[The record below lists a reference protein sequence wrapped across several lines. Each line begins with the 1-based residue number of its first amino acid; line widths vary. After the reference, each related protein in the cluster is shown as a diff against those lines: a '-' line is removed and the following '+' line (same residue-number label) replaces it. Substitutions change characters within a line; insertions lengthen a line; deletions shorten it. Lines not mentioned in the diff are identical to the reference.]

1 MTPTSTHRGI
11 LLEKEF
17 AEMLPEASLEF
28 CQFVSSL
35 TSCEARID
43 QIGAMARLAEAAN
56 AFETHLDDHGARQ
69 NRAFVTLGELVA
81 SIRGLAK
88 VRVDNLHLV
97 SRLPRYQLL
106 EGSKELEVGLADAE
120 TLLRVSLLGLAG
132 VLREEFANHG
142 VSWPDPV
149 PMADSP
155 VSPQRQ
161 LPRNLDAG
169 QAVDER
175 EHIAVIGS
183 RFLSVVSASRQLD
196 LDRRRDLNELPTYV
210 SHHAS
215 EDRCRWYQSAVHNI
229 QSMYDTYV
237 LGTDIEEANP
247 WLHQLRGHTTVA
259 YHLLVMATDL
269 VHFYERHEND
279 IRHEPARELIANV
292 VPKSRIL
299 DVAVNIY
306 LRYAY
311 VFVEECSDLAARA
324 LTTFVTQEEV
334 ELKLP
339 AGLTLHAR
347 PLALIVQI
355 ARHHGSPIEVSIEG
369 ETCLASSLMS
379 LIMLAGK
386 YPDSAVMRAKGDAA
400 AVSDLQAL
408 FKSGMGEVGDLP
420 SELSYLKPSS

>member
-1 MTPTSTHRGI
+1 
-11 LLEKEF
+11 
-17 AEMLPEASLEF
+17 
-28 CQFVSSL
+28 
-35 TSCEARID
+35 
-43 QIGAMARLAEAAN
+43 
-56 AFETHLDDHGARQ
+56 
-69 NRAFVTLGELVA
+69 
-81 SIRGLAK
+81 
-88 VRVDNLHLV
+88 
-97 SRLPRYQLL
+97 
-106 EGSKELEVGLADAE
+106 
-120 TLLRVSLLGLAG
+120 
-132 VLREEFANHG
+132 
-142 VSWPDPV
+142 
-149 PMADSP
+149 
-155 VSPQRQ
+155 
-161 LPRNLDAG
+161 
-169 QAVDER
+169 
-175 EHIAVIGS
+175 
-183 RFLSVVSASRQLD
+183 
-196 LDRRRDLNELPTYV
+196 
-210 SHHAS
+210 
-215 EDRCRWYQSAVHNI
+215 
-229 QSMYDTYV
+229 
-237 LGTDIEEANP
+237 
-247 WLHQLRGHTTVA
+247 LHQLRGHTTVT
-259 YHLLVMATDL
+259 YHLLVMATDM

-311 VFVEECSDLAARA
+311 VFVEECSDLAARV

-420 SELSYLKPSS
+420 SELAYLNPSS